1 MKNILVV
8 CEGNICRSPMAQG
21 LLASALPQAAVRSA
35 GLNALSGMPADETAV
50 RLMRSRGI
58 DIASHR
64 AVQLTS
70 QICVQA
76 ELVLVMEAGQR
87 TELEESYS
95 FACGRVFRLG
105 EFGRYDVPDPYRQSD
120 AAFRT
125 ALQLIEQGVDEWL
138 QRIRK
143 ISEADSR

>member
-1 MKNILVV
+1 MNSILVV

-21 LLASALPQAAVRSA
+21 LLAAALPQVPVRSA
-35 GLNALSGMPADETAV
+35 GLHAWSGMPADETAV

-64 AVQLTS
+64 AVQLTG

-76 ELVLVMEAGQR
+76 ELVLVMESRQR
-87 TELEESYS
+87 QELEESYP

-105 EFGRYDVPDPYRQSD
+105 ELGKYDVPDPYRKSD

-125 ALQLIEQGVDEWL
+125 ALQLIEQGVQEWL
-138 QRIRK
+138 ERIRK
-143 ISEADSR
+143 SSEAHSR

>member
-1 MKNILVV
+1 MS
-8 CEGNICRSPMAQG
+8 EP
-21 LLASALPQAAVRSA
+21 
-35 GLNALSGMPADETAV
+35 
-50 RLMRSRGI
+50 
-58 DIASHR
+58 
-64 AVQLTS
+64 
-70 QICVQA
+70 QA

-87 TELEESYS
+87 KELEESYS

-138 QRIRK
+138 QRIQK